1 MIRLDNPVS
10 IQRPAYTDNRTNKV
24 VPPEPFVVQDLN
36 VVFYDQVANRVLG
49 AQIQGFQN
57 HLTLYGA
64 EDYDALGDNRSLSA
78 MKQKVREMI
87 GPDPK
92 SFLESLFPPTLE
104 SVPNGPGSILSGM
117 ISAMGIKSTPNC
129 SCRRHA
135 IEMNTNG
142 PEWCEENMGTILN
155 WLQEESTKRKLPFI
169 RSVAKLMVQRAINR
183 SRRLLAKEAKAS
195 NG

>member
-1 MIRLDNPVS
+1 
-10 IQRPAYTDNRTNKV
+10 V
-24 VPPEPFVVQDLN
+24 VTPEPFIAQDLS
-36 VVFYDQVANRVLG
+36 VVFYDQESNKILG

-57 HLTLYGA
+57 HLTLYGG

-78 MKQKVREMI
+78 MSQKVREMI

-92 SFLESLFPPTLE
+92 SFLEGLFPPTLE
-104 SVPNGPGSILSGM
+104 SVPNGAGSILSGM

-155 WLQEESTKRKLPFI
+155 WLQEESDKRKLPFI

-183 SRRLLAKEAKAS
+183 SRRLLAKEQK

>member
-1 MIRLDNPVS
+1 MIRLENPVS
-10 IQRPAYTDNRTNKV
+10 IQRPAYTDQRTNKV
-24 VPPEPFVVQDLN
+24 VTPEPFIAQDLS
-36 VVFYDQVANRVLG
+36 VVFYDQESNKILG

-57 HLTLYGA
+57 HLTLYAG

-78 MKQKVREMI
+78 MNQKVREMI

-92 SFLESLFPPTLE
+92 SFLEGLFPPTLE
-104 SVPNGPGSILSGM
+104 SVPNGAGSILSGM

-155 WLQEESTKRKLPFI
+155 WLQEESDKRKLPFI

-183 SRRLLAKEAKAS
+183 SRRLLAKEQK